1 MKVRIINHAEVVD
14 LLPMRACME
23 VMEAALKTL
32 SEGRAVNPL
41 RNALW
46 VPERPK
52 LLGMMPAYLGDID
65 RLGIKVVSVFPE
77 NHGTQYDSHQGVVLV
92 FEAEYG
98 RLVAI
103 VDASE
108 ITAIRTA
115 AVSGVATRLLAREG
129 AGDLAIMGSGVQA
142 RSHLEAMAL
151 ARGIRRARVWSRD
164 PEHARDFAERESGR
178 HGFTVEP
185 IADPREAVEGADLI
199 CTTTAAREPILMGE
213 WISPGAHINAVGSS
227 IASTR
232 ELDTAAVA
240 GAKLFVDRRESTLN
254 EAGDFLFPQ
263 REGAISADHIQGEV
277 GELLLGKVAG
287 RGSEQE
293 ITLFKS
299 LGLAVEDLASA
310 NYVYEQAVAQNAGTE
325 VEIGGLRTAAQ

>member
-41 RNALW
+41 RNAVW

-325 VEIGGLRTAAQ
+325 VEIGGLRTAAE